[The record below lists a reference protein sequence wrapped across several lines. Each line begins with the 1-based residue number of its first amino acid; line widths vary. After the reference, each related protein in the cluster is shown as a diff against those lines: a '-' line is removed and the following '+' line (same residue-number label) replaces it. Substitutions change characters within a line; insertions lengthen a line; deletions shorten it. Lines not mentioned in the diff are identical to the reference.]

1 MIIEYV
7 MAGFVFL
14 VSITNFIIRKSK
26 GNLIKFIIGVLLSAS
41 LLLFMF
47 VPALKNYL
55 FIFDIYSVLYIFIVA
70 LFMIPKKITKNLTEY
85 DYFELDNAY
94 EDMKNEHEKLR
105 ERYLSTISLIDEG
118 VIFYENN
125 FNDVFLSDRAQE
137 LFGGESTLSLNDHS
151 MSVDPSDRA
160 EYKRTIEHL
169 SKRSNQY
176 SLKYRVIRGKQ
187 RFWVEEKGNFIDV
200 GNKKSII
207 ATIRPLDP
215 SVFKE
220 TSYFEIDS
228 LYQEDK
234 MYPAIKDLISVHK
247 PFSFILFELSN
258 IPEINEKYGRA
269 VGSLMMND
277 YIKYMKSSYQKE
289 VTKMFRISGLKF
301 AMIIDDD
308 SYYQDFHKSLISNG
322 SLIYNIKI
330 QIAGI
335 KDVVKPNFGV
345 INYSSN
351 RQIDSREL
359 VKLAERCLEE
369 AKESNRRNY
378 SIFGE

>member
-1 MIIEYV
+1 MLIEYI
-7 MAGFVFL
+7 MAASVAL
-14 VSITNFIIRKSK
+14 ISIVNLIVRKNK
-26 GNLIKFIIGVLLSAS
+26 KNLIKLILGIIIASSLFAFMYIEVLKDYA
-41 LLLFMF
+41 
-47 VPALKNYL
+47 
-55 FIFDIYSVLYIFIVA
+55 FIFDAYSLVYIVIIA
-70 LFMIPKKITKNLTEY
+70 LFMIPKRITKNLTEY

-137 LFGGESTLSLNDHS
+137 LFGGESSISLKDHS
-151 MSVDPSDRA
+151 LSVDASDRS
-160 EYKRTIEHL
+160 EYLRIIEHL

-176 SLKYRVIRGKQ
+176 SLKYRVIRGNQ

-215 SVFKE
+215 TVFKE
-220 TSYFEIDS
+220 TSYFDLDS
-228 LYQEDK
+228 LYKEEK
-234 MYPAIKDLISVHK
+234 MYPVVKDLIALHK
-247 PFSFILFELSN
+247 PFTFVLFELSN
-258 IPEINEKYGRA
+258 IPEINEKYGFP

-277 YIKYMKSSYQKE
+277 YIKYMKSTYQKE
-289 VTKMFRISGLKF
+289 ITKMFRLSGLKF

-308 SYYQDFHKSLISNG
+308 SYYQDFHKSLVSNG

-345 INYSSN
+345 INYSSS

-359 VKLAERCLEE
+359 VKLAERCLDE
-369 AKESNRRNY
+369 AKESSRRNY

>member
-1 MIIEYV
+1 MLIEYI
-7 MAGFVFL
+7 MAASVAL
-14 VSITNFIIRKSK
+14 ISIVNLIVRKNK
-26 GNLIKFIIGVLLSAS
+26 KNLIKLILGIIVASSLFAFMYIEVLKDYA
-41 LLLFMF
+41 
-47 VPALKNYL
+47 
-55 FIFDIYSVLYIFIVA
+55 FIFDAYSLVYIVLIA
-70 LFMIPKKITKNLTEY
+70 LFMIPKRITKNLTEY

-137 LFGGESTLSLNDHS
+137 LFGGESSMSLKDHS
-151 MSVDPSDRA
+151 LSVDASDRG
-160 EYKRTIEHL
+160 EYLRIIEHL

-176 SLKYRVIRGKQ
+176 SLKYRVIRGNQ

-215 SVFKE
+215 TVFKE
-220 TSYFEIDS
+220 TSYFDLDS
-228 LYQEDK
+228 LYKEEK
-234 MYPAIKDLISVHK
+234 MYPVVKDLIVLHK
-247 PFSFILFELSN
+247 PFTFVLFELSN
-258 IPEINEKYGRA
+258 IPEINEKYGFP

-277 YIKYMKSSYQKE
+277 YIKYMKSTYQKE
-289 VTKMFRISGLKF
+289 ITKMFRLSGLKF

-308 SYYQDFHKSLISNG
+308 SYYQDFHKSLVSNG

-345 INYSSN
+345 INYSSS

-359 VKLAERCLEE
+359 VKLAERCLDE
-369 AKESNRRNY
+369 AKESSRRNY

>member
-7 MAGFVFL
+7 MAGFVLL

-55 FIFDIYSVLYIFIVA
+55 FIFDIYSTLYVFIVA

-137 LFGGESTLSLNDHS
+137 LFGGESSLSLNDHS

>member
-1 MIIEYV
+1 MLIEYI
-7 MAGFVFL
+7 MAASVAL
-14 VSITNFIIRKSK
+14 ISIVNLIVRKNK
-26 GNLIKFIIGVLLSAS
+26 KNLIKLILGIIVAS
-41 LLLFMF
+41 SLFAFMYIE
-47 VPALKNYL
+47 ALKDYA
-55 FIFDIYSVLYIFIVA
+55 FIFDAYSLVYIVIIA
-70 LFMIPKKITKNLTEY
+70 LFMIPKRITKNLTEY

-137 LFGGESTLSLNDHS
+137 LFGGESSMSLKDHS
-151 MSVDPSDRA
+151 LSVDASDRG
-160 EYKRTIEHL
+160 EYLRIIEHL

-176 SLKYRVIRGKQ
+176 SLKYRVIRGNQ

-215 SVFKE
+215 TVFKE
-220 TSYFEIDS
+220 TSYFDLDS
-228 LYQEDK
+228 LYKEEK
-234 MYPAIKDLISVHK
+234 MYPVVKDLIALHK
-247 PFSFILFELSN
+247 PFTFVLFELSN
-258 IPEINEKYGRA
+258 IPEINEKYGFP

-277 YIKYMKSSYQKE
+277 YIKYMKSTYQKE
-289 VTKMFRISGLKF
+289 ITKMFRLSGLKF

-308 SYYQDFHKSLISNG
+308 SYYQDFHKSLVSNG

-345 INYSSN
+345 INYSSS

-359 VKLAERCLEE
+359 VKLAERCLDE
-369 AKESNRRNY
+369 AKESSRRNY